1 MGLDDLAQAVER
13 VRETAKKHEKLLSQN
28 EALTR
33 YCLIDPILRA
43 LGWDTADP
51 QQVRVEEA
59 AGGGK
64 ADYVLLDGN
73 GSYLMLIEAKKL
85 AQKLPPVATTEV
97 IKYAGFLLHGG
108 KLVRQLVVTNGLLW
122 DIYEYPNLAQI
133 YKVDVGE
140 PKKRPHEAAIE
151 LARALWRP
159 LLQTNASAPGDPL
172 PPPPPDAFVSLTELG
187 WLVKPKSPPPKRV
200 VFPDGSQRPV
210 EQWNELLV
218 AVTDYLLRAFPRS
231 LQLPIKVP
239 GGARYLLDSQPV
251 HPSGRAFRNAK
262 KVGNLYLETHLSAA
276 DTVRKAVYLLQL
288 AKQNPDDFKVEL
300 RQ

>member
-43 LGWDTADP
+43 LGWDTTDP

-140 PKKRPHEAAIE
+140 PKKRPREAAIE

-159 LLQTNASAPGDPL
+159 LLQGEFPPPPP
-172 PPPPPDAFVSLTELG
+172 PPPPPDALVGLNELSR
-187 WLVKPKSPPPKRV
+187 LVKPKSPPPKRV

-210 EQWNELLV
+210 ELWKELLV
-218 AVTDYLLRAFPRS
+218 AVTDYLLHAFPHS
-231 LQLPIKVP
+231 LQPPIKAP
-239 GGARYLLDSQPV
+239 GGTKYLLHSQPV
-251 HPSGRAFRNAK
+251 HSSGDAFFNAK
-262 KVGNLYLETHLSAA
+262 KVGSLYLETDWSAA
-276 DTVRKAVYLLQL
+276 DTVKRAVYLLQL